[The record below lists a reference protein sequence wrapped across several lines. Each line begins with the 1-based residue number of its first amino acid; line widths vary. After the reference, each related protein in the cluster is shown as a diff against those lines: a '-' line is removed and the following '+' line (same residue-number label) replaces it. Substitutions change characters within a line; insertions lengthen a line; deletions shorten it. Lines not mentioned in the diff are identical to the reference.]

1 MLPAILVTILFF
13 MKASG
18 ERVVG
23 NLLALV
29 LCYVRRAINE
39 NLKVRIEQWAVSE
52 AKRGSEV
59 TFLYVLGVG
68 PEDATGTVGDVVI
81 LEAVEARRHKILQH
95 CEEICRMGGVEN
107 TKNVVLEAH
116 NYLHPQFSVSNC

>member
-39 NLKVRIEQWAVSE
+39 NLKVRIEQLAVSE

-68 PEDATGTVGDVVI
+68 TEDATGTVGDVVI

-95 CEEICRMGGVEN
+95 CEEICRMGG
-107 TKNVVLEAH
+107 
-116 NYLHPQFSVSNC
+116 S